1 MKQVLFIAAIIL
13 QSVFINAQSYHGI
26 KVGQGIEATKA
37 AVLAKGFKFIKK
49 NTDNS
54 YTYQKKIDGRI
65 VTLHIVCTP
74 YSKIVR
80 KMLVYV
86 DENTSWFDSKR
97 SYVNMVEILTSKYG
111 EPSSTLVN
119 WESPYYEGDGYEI
132 QAMYFDKCTLL
143 TFFNDSEGNYITLDL
158 DAFTIGKSTLM
169 IHYEN
174 KKAQEIKDRE
184 TNRVNQQM
192 Y

>member
-1 MKQVLFIAAIIL
+1 MKQILFIAAIIL
-13 QSVFINAQSYHGI
+13 QSVFTNAQSYNGI
-26 KVGQGIEATKA
+26 KVGQGLEVTKA

-54 YTYQKKIDGRI
+54 YTYQKLINGQLI
-65 VTLHIVCTP
+65 TLHIVATP
-74 YSKIVR
+74 YSKIVW
-80 KMLVYV
+80 KFLVYV

-97 SYVNMVEILTSKYG
+97 SYANMVDILSKKYG
-111 EPSSTLVN
+111 KSTGSLMD

-132 QAMYFDKCTLL
+132 QAMYYDKCTLL
-143 TFFNDSEGNYITLDL
+143 TFFEDNEGNFITLDL

-184 TNRVNQQM
+184 TDRVNQQM